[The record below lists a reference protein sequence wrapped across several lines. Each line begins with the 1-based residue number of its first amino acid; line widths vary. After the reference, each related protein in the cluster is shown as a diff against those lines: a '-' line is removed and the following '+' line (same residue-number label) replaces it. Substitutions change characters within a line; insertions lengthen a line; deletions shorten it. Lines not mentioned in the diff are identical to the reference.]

1 MTPEER
7 RIAEKKILD
16 ECKVSVQAT
25 DADVNVIL
33 DRKSPENRNGK
44 CLLKCAYEKAGIVCF
59 TNYFIQREKKLY
71 KSIFISDQ

>member
-7 RIAEKKILD
+7 RSAEKKILD

-44 CLLKCAYEKAGIVCF
+44 CLLKCAYEKVGMVCF
-59 TNYFIQREKKLY
+59 TKFFIQRIKNM
-71 KSIFISDQ
+71 I